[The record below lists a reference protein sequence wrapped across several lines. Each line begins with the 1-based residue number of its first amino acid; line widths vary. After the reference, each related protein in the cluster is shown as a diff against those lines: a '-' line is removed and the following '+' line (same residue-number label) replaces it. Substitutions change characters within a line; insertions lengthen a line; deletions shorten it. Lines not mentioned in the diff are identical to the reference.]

1 MGRQRLHARAELV
14 LDLILI
20 SSIPNALRYTTL
32 EIFNVR
38 GEGSMRGEGIRGTWA
53 YIGCTASG

>member
-20 SSIPNALRYTTL
+20 SSIPNTLRYTTL

-38 GEGSMRGEGIRGTWA
+38 GEGSM
-53 YIGCTASG
+53 